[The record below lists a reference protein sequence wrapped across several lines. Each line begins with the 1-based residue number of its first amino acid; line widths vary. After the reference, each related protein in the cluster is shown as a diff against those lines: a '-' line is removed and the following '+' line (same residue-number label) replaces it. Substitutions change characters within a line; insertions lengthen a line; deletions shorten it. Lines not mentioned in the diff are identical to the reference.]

1 MSMIISSILLLPF
14 ANGGCSF
21 SQEGKDTSGVFKD
34 MDAARLAAKMAL
46 AHQGLDIGVQ
56 KTESK
61 RNYDEAEPY
70 VPQFYTANESE
81 EGGDDREAEEE
92 VDVPESA
99 IWDLSARSNKNSPKQ
114 EIGTAPNT
122 SERHEEKMHLSN
134 DKEEETIPVYRAS
147 IKDKVVDVIGE
158 EKVWATMGEMAPG
171 CPLAHNRAVKI
182 EEGFVNREA
191 IDKIL
196 VEEETKIEE
205 SEKPSGCPYSHK
217 DL

>member
-1 MSMIISSILLLPF
+1 MCHSFTRPKKVRKVEMTGRWKNRWMFLRAPSGISRQGGIRNICLLFL
-14 ANGGCSF
+14 S
-21 SQEGKDTSGVFKD
+21 
-34 MDAARLAAKMAL
+34 
-46 AHQGLDIGVQ
+46 
-56 KTESK
+56 
-61 RNYDEAEPY
+61 
-70 VPQFYTANESE
+70 
-81 EGGDDREAEEE
+81 DDFLL
-92 VDVPESA
+92 VS
-99 IWDLSARSNKNSPKQ
+99 RSNKNSPKQ

>member
-1 MSMIISSILLLPF
+1 
-14 ANGGCSF
+14 
-21 SQEGKDTSGVFKD
+21 
-34 MDAARLAAKMAL
+34 
-46 AHQGLDIGVQ
+46 
-56 KTESK
+56 
-61 RNYDEAEPY
+61 
-70 VPQFYTANESE
+70 
-81 EGGDDREAEEE
+81 
-92 VDVPESA
+92 
-99 IWDLSARSNKNSPKQ
+99 
-114 EIGTAPNT
+114 
-122 SERHEEKMHLSN
+122 MHLSN

-158 EKVWATMGEMAPG
+158 EKLWATMGEMAPG